1 MAQKV
6 VVEIVDDL
14 DGTVGEDVTTVAFGL
29 DGRTYEIDLSSKNA
43 DKLRAS
49 LADYVAGARRG
60 GGRSAARSATPPAA
74 ATRERSHAIRQWAR
88 ESGHGVSDR
97 GRIPASVIEAYEQAQ
112 SAPEPAP
119 AKTRKKSSAKKAT
132 KPKQPAFS
140 G

>member
-1 MAQKV
+1 M
-6 VVEIVDDL
+6 EIVDDL

-60 GGRSAARSATPPAA
+60 GGRGRSAARSATPPAA

-88 ESGHGVSDR
+88 ESGHDVSDR

-119 AKTRKKSSAKKAT
+119 AKTRKKSSAKKAA

-140 G
+140 D